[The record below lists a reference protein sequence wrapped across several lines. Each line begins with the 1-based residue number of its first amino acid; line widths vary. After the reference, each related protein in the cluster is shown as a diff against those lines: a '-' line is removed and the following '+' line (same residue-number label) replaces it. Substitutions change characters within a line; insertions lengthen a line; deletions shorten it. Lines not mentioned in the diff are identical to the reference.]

1 MFSMKSGFT
10 LVEILVASII
20 GVFVAMV
27 AVGALRT
34 ISASA
39 KMIDANIDAAAEV
52 RFASKI
58 IATDLVNLYR
68 DRNPKNNRFIGTV
81 DQTEYG
87 RVSRLTFYTVGRIK
101 ARAGQPEGDVYEV
114 EYYLINDGQRRALM
128 RRLWP
133 NPDKD
138 TEAGGVLTAIAEDID
153 VFEVRFFDG
162 SAWQDSWPEETAS
175 FPQLVEVSIA
185 AKPSGLKDAIMET
198 FAVNFTKGAGGDI
211 SFAEETGE
219 EAEEIETTGEA
230 EEIGKAE
237 DTMEG
242 GDVSDVNKI
251 DRIEQGEKIR
261 MPEL

>member
-10 LVEILVASII
+10 LVEIIVASII

-39 KMIDANIDAAAEV
+39 EMIDNNIDAAAEV

-68 DRNPKNNRFIGTV
+68 DRNPKNTRFIGTV
-81 DQTEYG
+81 EQTEYG

-153 VFEVRFFDG
+153 VFDVRFFDG

-175 FPQLVEVSIA
+175 FPQLVEVSVA

-198 FAVNFTKGAGGDI
+198 FAVNFTGSAGGEI
-211 SFAEETGE
+211 SFFE

-237 DTMEG
+237 ETMEG
-242 GDVSDVNKI
+242 GDISDVNKI
-251 DRIEQGEKIR
+251 DRTEQGEETR